1 MADMKVRV
9 RAHSE
14 NATKTVVKARNFQL
28 IIDEPTE
35 MGGTN
40 EGATPVEY
48 VLGAFSGCLNV
59 MAHLIAKEMDITLRG
74 IKIDISGTLNPARLY
89 GQSYDERAGFKEISV
104 VLKPDT
110 DAASAP
116 SHTSDAAAPGS
127 VSATPH
133 SPARADT
140 PPSMVTT
147 GAAVSTT
154 VTVRV
159 SLSALPALSVK
170 V

>member
-28 IIDEPTE
+28 IIDEPVE

-40 EGATPVEY
+40 EGSTPVEY
-48 VLGAFSGCLNV
+48 LLGAFAGCLNV

-89 GQSYDERAGFKEISV
+89 GQSFEDRAGFKEISV

-110 DAASAP
+110 DADEATLKKWANAIEDRCPVSDNLQ
-116 SHTSDAAAPGS
+116 HTTP
-127 VSATPH
+127 VSI
-133 SPARADT
+133 SI
-140 PPSMVTT
+140 
-147 GAAVSTT
+147 
-154 VTVRV
+154 
-159 SLSALPALSVK
+159 K
-170 V
+170 

>member
-1 MADMKVRV
+1 
-9 RAHSE
+9 
-14 NATKTVVKARNFQL
+14 
-28 IIDEPTE
+28 

-110 DAASAP
+110 DADEATLKKWANAIEDRCPVSDNLQ
-116 SHTSDAAAPGS
+116 HTTP
-127 VSATPH
+127 VSI
-133 SPARADT
+133 SI
-140 PPSMVTT
+140 
-147 GAAVSTT
+147 
-154 VTVRV
+154 
-159 SLSALPALSVK
+159 K
-170 V
+170 

>member
-110 DAASAP
+110 DADEATLKKWANAIEDRCPVSGNLQ
-116 SHTSDAAAPGS
+116 HTTP
-127 VSATPH
+127 VSI
-133 SPARADT
+133 SI
-140 PPSMVTT
+140 
-147 GAAVSTT
+147 
-154 VTVRV
+154 
-159 SLSALPALSVK
+159 K
-170 V
+170 